1 MTQVTLLLKAF
12 DDTWSHEGESLRPLL
27 EGVTD
32 HEAAWQHE
40 SYVDAQDA
48 KGLTQPGTIRWH
60 VGHLEQCSRR
70 YVQILRTRPVAE
82 NPVIPAP
89 ALTTLSDMVHRFE
102 TVRHELRAE
111 IARIED
117 ADLTAPCRA
126 AMTFDEFV
134 LMVIPHEAWH
144 AGQIAVIRRLY
155 RTRHDR

>member
-1 MTQVTLLLKAF
+1 
-12 DDTWSHEGESLRPLL
+12 
-27 EGVTD
+27 VTD

-48 KGLTQPGTIRWH
+48 KGLTSPARFAGTL
-60 VGHLEQCSRR
+60 VTSNSAPRR

-82 NPVIPAP
+82 NPVIPPP

-102 TVRHELRAE
+102 RVRHELRAE
-111 IARIED
+111 IARIDD

-126 AMTFDEFV
+126 AMTLDEF
-134 LMVIPHEAWH
+134 LLRVIRHEAWH

-155 RTRHDR
+155 RTCHHW